1 MTTPQD
7 VQQFIGRTAVDSEGS
22 KVGKIAQIYLDERTG
37 LPLWVTV
44 ATGMLGTRQSFAP
57 ISGSRFDGDQ
67 VTLAVSKD
75 LIKDAPSIDDDGQV
89 NASEQEALYRHYA
102 EYLGSGQTT
111 GRTGHADGGEL
122 AEGTAGARGRDTSGP
137 VTDDAMTR
145 SEEQLRVGTETVEW
159 GRARLRKYVV
169 TENVST
175 TVPVSHEEVRV
186 EREPITDANR
196 DAALSGEPI
205 SEEEHEV
212 TLRAERPVVAKE
224 AVPVERVR
232 MATETVTEDAAVSET
247 VRKEQIEEPDVDV
260 NPRDAGR

>member
-1 MTTPQD
+1 
-7 VQQFIGRTAVDSEGS
+7 
-22 KVGKIAQIYLDERTG
+22 
-37 LPLWVTV
+37 
-44 ATGMLGTRQSFAP
+44 
-57 ISGSRFDGDQ
+57 
-67 VTLAVSKD
+67 
-75 LIKDAPSIDDDGQV
+75 
-89 NASEQEALYRHYA
+89 
-102 EYLGSGQTT
+102 
-111 GRTGHADGGEL
+111 
-122 AEGTAGARGRDTSGP
+122 
-137 VTDDAMTR
+137 MTR

-232 MATETVTEDAAVSET
+232 LATETVTEDAAVSET